1 MATKYDSFLAPS
13 LDRGDFTSNTAP
25 GSIIYPDANQV
36 SVFGP
41 LFLPRVYGKD
51 LSAFEVA
58 SSGYVAI
65 SLNDIHSL
73 DILRNNATS
82 NITIKAFSNDS
93 FGINVNE
100 SNMYMTFDSTS
111 NAVSLYAAADIK
123 LNTSNIT
130 AFASN
135 DATFTAC
142 NVMTL
147 NADTLDINVA
157 SDFAMEARNLSFTG
171 RSNVAI
177 EAQTGDLFL
186 NAYGSNVYVRLW
198 DSNQA
203 RLEMYAASNV
213 ETVAGSN
220 WQTVVSSNA
229 SLSTADGSI
238 VLSGHNS
245 NMTLTMDAATDS
257 ISLVGTNQLN
267 VSTTNAVNIT
277 STTSSVILKASGS
290 NVRVELKNDS
300 NLDVYAKSN
309 VTVTADGLLT
319 LQSTDKAA
327 FVSSNELSISAFSN
341 MTLQSF
347 SNYTLN
353 ANSNINMQAAGGL
366 CYINLNAPTQSIS
379 AAAAS
384 NVTVSASNDVTV
396 SASNNMT
403 IKAVGVDFL
412 LLNSNATLTAAGDFS
427 LRAAQ
432 NVLVDAQAND
442 FQLHAGSS
450 NMYLTMS
457 SATNDTTISTSN
469 DFVVRAGN
477 DVSVSA
483 SNDATV
489 LAVSDLHLNARNG
502 LAKIDLTLDTITYT
516 ACNQIFSAN
525 GNNIIEASSNL
536 VRINGD
542 VEVLGTLNTVNYTQC
557 NLTIMDKQITLA
569 YDSNDAPVAD
579 GIANDKSGV
588 TIAGDQSSPLD
599 ARSFL
604 WNYNQGRSY
613 LGTVDVDKESFWE
626 LKGGQLR
633 MTQNVPSI
641 GDISFGFRIN
651 QLGEL
656 EIVKKVGVAGFKRI
670 AKFGRTF
677 M

>member
-1 MATKYDSFLAPS
+1 MATKYDFFLAPS
-13 LDRGDFTSNTAP
+13 SDRGEFTSNTAA
-25 GSIIYPDANQV
+25 GSVIYPDYNQV

-41 LFLPRVYGKD
+41 LYLPRVYGKD

-73 DILRNNATS
+73 DIMRDNALS
-82 NITIKAFSNDS
+82 NITMKAYSNDS
-93 FGINVNE
+93 FGINVKD
-100 SNMYMTFDSTS
+100 SNIYVQFDAPS
-111 NAVSLYAAADIK
+111 NALQMYAAADIK
-123 LNTSNIT
+123 LNSSNIT
-130 AFASN
+130 EFASN
-135 DATFTAC
+135 NATYTAC
-142 NVMTL
+142 NTMTL
-147 NADTLDINVA
+147 NAGTLAINVA
-157 SDFAMEARNLSFTG
+157 SDFAMEARNLSFVG

-177 EAQTGDLFL
+177 EAKTGDLFL
-186 NAYGSNVYVRLW
+186 NAYNSNVYVRLW

-203 RLEMYAASNV
+203 RLELYAASNV
-213 ETVAGSN
+213 ETTAGSN
-220 WQTVVSSNA
+220 WQTVVASNA

-238 VLSGHNS
+238 VLSGHSS
-245 NMTLTMDAATDS
+245 NMTFAMDAATDS
-257 ISLVGTNQLN
+257 ITLTGKNELN
-267 VSTTNAVNIT
+267 VSTSNAVNIT

-327 FVSSNELSISAFSN
+327 FVSSNELAITAFSN

-366 CYINLNAPTQSIS
+366 CYVNLNAPTQSIS

-412 LLNSNATLTAAGDFS
+412 LLNSNATLTAAGDYS
-427 LRAAQ
+427 LRAAK
-432 NVLVDAQAND
+432 NVYVDAQSND
-442 FQLHAGSS
+442 FQLHAGTS

-457 SATNDTTISTSN
+457 AATNDTAISTTH

-477 DVSVSA
+477 DVKLSS
-483 SNDATV
+483 SNDT
-489 LAVSDLHLNARNG
+489 AVTAVADLHLNARNG
-502 LAKIDLTLDTITYT
+502 LAKVDMTLDTITYT
-516 ACNQIFSAN
+516 ACNHYFSAN
-525 GNNIIEASSNL
+525 GNNIIYAQSNL

-542 VEVLGTLNTVNYTQC
+542 VEVLGTLNSINYTES
-557 NLTIMDKQITLA
+557 NLTIMDRQITLS
-569 YDSNDAPVAD
+569 YNSNDAPVAD
-579 GIANDKSGV
+579 GVANDKSGITV
-588 TIAGDQSSPLD
+588 AGDD
-599 ARSFL
+599 GIEARSFL
-604 WNYNQGRSY
+604 WNVKDGRSY
-613 LGTVDVDKESFWE
+613 LGTVDADKESFWE
-626 LKGGQLR
+626 LKGGSLR
-633 MTQNVPSI
+633 MTQNVTGF
-641 GDISFGFRIN
+641 GDISFAFRIN

-656 EIVKKVGVAGFKRI
+656 EIVKKVGANAFKRI
-670 AKFGRTF
+670 AKFGRTLI
-677 M
+677 